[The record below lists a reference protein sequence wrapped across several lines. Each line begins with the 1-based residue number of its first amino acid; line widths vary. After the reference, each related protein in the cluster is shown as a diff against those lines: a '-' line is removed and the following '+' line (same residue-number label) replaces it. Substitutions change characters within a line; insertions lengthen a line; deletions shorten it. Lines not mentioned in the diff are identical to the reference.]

1 MRRILCIMALA
12 LLLVATTV
20 DLGQSRSR
28 PYDIADLTNGS
39 GSTAD
44 DHPWGGD
51 NSGGGGTNG
60 SGLDPRPTLIMS
72 TGNPIIDY
80 FTTRFLRSGLF
91 LRWQRQVTT
100 TGETTTSTTG
110 TTVPSNTQAN

>member
-1 MRRILCIMALA
+1 MRRIICIISLA

-28 PYDIADLTNGS
+28 PYDIADITNGS
-39 GSTAD
+39 SGTAD

-51 NSGGGGTNG
+51 DTGGGGTNG
-60 SGLDPRPTLIMS
+60 SGLDTRPTLIVS

-80 FTTRFLRSGLF
+80 FTSRFLRSGF
-91 LRWQRQVTT
+91 MLRWHRQVTT
-100 TGETTTSTTG
+100 TGETTTSTTS